1 MYSYVS
7 KMRYASIRI
16 KTEEPDFSALPK
28 DPRTWDQCIYG
39 TVGEAIPNDIP
50 KLLGKFV
57 AIVYCEDANLFHAIM
72 AGRSVTGIL
81 YIINKTPFG
90 WYPKK

>member
-1 MYSYVS
+1 MSH
-7 KMRYASIRI
+7 ASVRI

-28 DPRTWDQCIYG
+28 DPSTWDQCIYG

-57 AIVYCEDANLFHAIM
+57 AIIHCEDDNLFHAIM

-81 YIINKTPFG
+81 YLISKTLFD
-90 WYPKK
+90 WYSKN